1 MFGELLKLS
10 EDFLGQYCLQR
21 ALEVRFDLR
30 FEICGPNDIRYH
42 LSMGCSGL
50 FLEVSEKKIKKMNRP
65 LLDLLASPEAKISS
79 KCGQGGRGSKG
90 ETEVTTTELGTYD
103 KSRSRYIRTWYIL
116 KIQKKLQ
123 QKLVHTSNPEV
134 STTEV
139 GTYCKSRTNYNRS
152 RYILQIQN

>member
-1 MFGELLKLS
+1 MQTDSSSELGRDGRTLTRIPININIK
-10 EDFLGQYCLQR
+10 R
-21 ALEVRFDLR
+21 
-30 FEICGPNDIRYH
+30 PN
-42 LSMGCSGL
+42 
-50 FLEVSEKKIKKMNRP
+50 
-65 LLDLLASPEAKISS
+65 
-79 KCGQGGRGSKG
+79 G
-90 ETEVTTTELGTYD
+90 ETEVTTTELGTFD

-139 GTYCKSRTNYNRS
+139 GTYCKSRTNCNRS